1 MMVEFTKTT
10 LGDCIST
17 IIDYRGK
24 TPKKLGGDW
33 ANEGYRAFSA
43 KNIKTGQ
50 IVNPESIRYI
60 DENLYKSWMKEEIKR
75 GDIIITSE
83 APFGEIYYW
92 DSDEKIVL
100 SQRLFAIRCAV
111 GYYSKFIYYSM
122 ASPSFQ
128 SELKNRATGTTV
140 FGLRQPELL
149 KCELEVPDYPT
160 QVKIAAILS
169 SLDDKIELNTRMNKV
184 LEEIARALFH
194 RWFVAFEF
202 PNAEGKPYKSAGGKM
217 VESEMG
223 RVPEGWRVGT
233 IGEIVKILGGS
244 TPDTTNTLYWENGR
258 NPFCTP
264 KDLSALNSPII
275 LDTERHITDGGVQS
289 ISSKQLPAGTLL
301 LSSRAPVGYLAISS
315 VPISVNQGFIAMIC
329 DENISNVYII
339 QWLRENM
346 EIIEGRANGS
356 TFQEISKRN
365 FRTIPFLIPSTD
377 VLTQYNSVVKPLYNH
392 ITTLTKEI
400 ALLSGLRDTLLPKLM
415 NGEIEIGLTWS

>member
-60 DENLYKSWMKEEIKR
+60 DENLYKSWMKDEIKR

-111 GYYSKFIYYSM
+111 GYYSKFIYYCM

-160 QVKIAAILS
+160 QVKIASILS
-169 SLDDKIELNTRMNKV
+169 SLDNKIELNTRMNKV

-194 RWFVAFEF
+194 RWFVEFEF

-223 RVPEGWRVGT
+223 MVPEGWKVGKVGD
-233 IGEIVKILGGS
+233 IIELSYGKPLKEENRSGNGFPVFGSNGVVGWHNEWMVAGPGIIVGRKGNAGTVTWSHENFFPI
-244 TPDTTNTLYWENGR
+244 DTTFYVVSKMNSGCVHYLY
-258 NPFCTP
+258 FLLQSL
-264 KDLSALNSPII
+264 KLSHLSADSAVPGMNRNAALAQII
-275 LDTERHITDGGVQS
+275 LIPDIHTIIDFEILV
-289 ISSKQLPAGTLL
+289 SSLFSQMRLL
-301 LSSRAPVGYLAISS
+301 KI
-315 VPISVNQGFIAMIC
+315 
-329 DENISNVYII
+329 
-339 QWLRENM
+339 ENM
-346 EIIEGRANGS
+346 N
-356 TFQEISKRN
+356 
-365 FRTIPFLIPSTD
+365 LI
-377 VLTQYNSVVKPLYNH
+377 
-392 ITTLTKEI
+392 
-400 ALLSGLRDTLLPKLM
+400 GMRDTLLPKLM
-415 NGEIEIGLTWS
+415 NGEIDVSGISSALTLKTILSDNGGE